1 MNAETQNNGNNW
13 LLFFFFYKCFR
24 ISKAYTHLISHL
36 SLKLSCWAGRADV
49 SGFAPSFWEGGSD
62 GASDLLSIAQ
72 LQKAVLRPFTKLSNS
87 PSYGFFPS
95 TVCLYVARK
104 PQQPEVNQVT
114 VKVRSSIQGTWP
126 NSKFSGWEAD
136 RSGGMAVVQ
145 LLSHVQLFATRWR
158 LQHARLPCPSLSPRV
173 CTNSCPLSRWCYL
186 TISCSAAPFS
196 SCSQSS
202 PASGFF
208 PVSWLFMS
216 GGQSNGASAL
226 VSVLPMKIQG
236 CFSLGLISLI
246 SFLSKG
252 LSRVFSGTQFEN
264 INSLVL
270 SLLYSWPLTSIP
282 DYWETHSFDY
292 TDPRWQSDVSAF

>member
-13 LLFFFFYKCFR
+13 LLFFFFFYKCFR

-173 CTNSCPLSRWCYL
+173 CTNSCPLSRWRHP
-186 TISCSAAPFS
+186 TISSSVAPFS
-196 SCSQSS
+196 SRLQSFLESGSFLMSQ
-202 PASGFF
+202 PF
-208 PVSWLFMS
+208 VS
-216 GGQSNGASAL
+216 GGQSIGASAL
-226 VSVLPMKIQG
+226 VSVLPM
-236 CFSLGLISLI
+236 
-246 SFLSKG
+246 
-252 LSRVFSGTQFEN
+252 N
-264 INSLVL
+264 I
-270 SLLYSWPLTSIP
+270 
-282 DYWETHSFDY
+282 
-292 TDPRWQSDVSAF
+292 